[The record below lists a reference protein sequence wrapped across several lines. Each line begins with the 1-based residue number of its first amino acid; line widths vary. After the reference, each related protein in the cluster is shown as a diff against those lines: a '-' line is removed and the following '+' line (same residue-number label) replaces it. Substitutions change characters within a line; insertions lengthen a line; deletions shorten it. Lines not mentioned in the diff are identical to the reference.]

1 MYKVWSRTGATGH
14 IIRGL
19 FSEALMQVTNGADDF
34 EFYLIFIDFNPNID
48 LHLATILVW
57 GRYLNDV
64 RKIFG
69 ILDPL
74 LPPLSRIHA
83 TYQ

>member
-1 MYKVWSRTGATGH
+1 MEGEKNHFLRYCWQLRKGAS
-14 IIRGL
+14 IK
-19 FSEALMQVTNGADDF
+19 
-34 EFYLIFIDFNPNID
+34 Y
-48 LHLATILVW
+48 
-57 GRYLNDV
+57 V

-69 ILDPL
+69 ILDP